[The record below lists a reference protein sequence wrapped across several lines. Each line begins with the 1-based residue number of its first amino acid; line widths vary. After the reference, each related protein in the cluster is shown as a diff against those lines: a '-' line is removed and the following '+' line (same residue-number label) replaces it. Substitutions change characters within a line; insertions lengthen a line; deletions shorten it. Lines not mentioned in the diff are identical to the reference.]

1 MLEIRDL
8 TYRYKARKETTLK
21 EITLIVDD
29 GEMVLLAGR
38 SGCGK
43 STLIKVIT
51 GILRLDNSGVING
64 SIVLD
69 GKDILNLSPEEIGL
83 KIGTVYQTPD
93 DQLFAMTVFDE
104 VAFALENQGYTDDVI
119 NKEVFDILS
128 KVGLNGME
136 NNGIHTLSG
145 GQRQRLA
152 LASVLVTKPK
162 ILILDEP
169 VSQLNPQGAHEFL
182 KLLKNLNEENN
193 LTIILIEHRVNE
205 LAKYFDRIVVM
216 YDGSIAYDGNIEKVW
231 DSVGYKKN
239 IGLREPQ
246 NIRLCRLLNLSQI
259 VDNTELIVKMIQ
271 KKFVC
276 KKKKELTEIKK
287 LSESPILEVKNVDF
301 RYENLLKNILN
312 LISFNLFPGEIT
324 ALMGFNGA
332 GKTTLM
338 NLLSGL
344 MNPSNGEILLNGIE
358 LNKNLF
364 NIGYLRQEADLMLL
378 ADTVKEELTW
388 NNPLSDSVLEN
399 ILDNLNLKKYSNDFP
414 LALSK
419 GQRLRLILGAILAR
433 NPKLLLLDEPTTGQ
447 DQESLNS
454 IKLQLLDYALNG
466 GTIFFCTHDVEL
478 AAEIATKV
486 IILDRGKI
494 IANGFAKEVLT
505 NPIYLKKGGL
515 EPTTILHIST
525 ELEIEPCLIAEE
537 VASNVCPS
545 ALGRI

>member
-8 TYRYKARKETTLK
+8 TYRYKVRKETTLK
-21 EITLIVDD
+21 GISLMVDD

-51 GILRLDNSGVING
+51 GILRLDNSGEIKG

-182 KLLKNLNEENN
+182 KLLKKLNEENN

-259 VDNTELIVKMIQ
+259 VDNTGLIVKMIH

-276 KKKKELTEIKK
+276 KKKKKLTEIKK
-287 LSESPILEVKNVDF
+287 LSESPILEVKNLDF
-301 RYENLLKNILN
+301 RYENSLKNILN
-312 LISFNLFPGEIT
+312 RISFNLFPGEIT
-324 ALMGFNGA
+324 ALMGCNGA

-364 NIGYLRQEADLMLL
+364 KIGYLRQEADLMLL

-454 IKLQLLDYALNG
+454 IKFQLLDYALNG

-486 IILDRGKI
+486 IILNRGKI
-494 IANGFAKEVLT
+494 IANGFTKEVLT
-505 NPIYLKKGGL
+505 NPTYLKKGGL

-537 VASNVCPS
+537 VALNVCPS
-545 ALGRI
+545 TLGRI

>member
-301 RYENLLKNILN
+301 RYENSLKNILN

>member
-104 VAFALENQGYTDDVI
+104 VAFALENQGYTYDVI

-301 RYENLLKNILN
+301 RYENSLKNILN

>member
-8 TYRYKARKETTLK
+8 TYRYKVRKETTLK
-21 EITLIVDD
+21 GISLMVDD

-51 GILRLDNSGVING
+51 GILRLDNSGEIKG

-182 KLLKNLNEENN
+182 KLLKKLNEENN

-259 VDNTELIVKMIQ
+259 VDNTGLIVKMIH

-276 KKKKELTEIKK
+276 KKKK
-287 LSESPILEVKNVDF
+287 S
-301 RYENLLKNILN
+301 
-312 LISFNLFPGEIT
+312 
-324 ALMGFNGA
+324 
-332 GKTTLM
+332 
-338 NLLSGL
+338 
-344 MNPSNGEILLNGIE
+344 
-358 LNKNLF
+358 
-364 NIGYLRQEADLMLL
+364 
-378 ADTVKEELTW
+378 
-388 NNPLSDSVLEN
+388 
-399 ILDNLNLKKYSNDFP
+399 
-414 LALSK
+414 
-419 GQRLRLILGAILAR
+419 
-433 NPKLLLLDEPTTGQ
+433 
-447 DQESLNS
+447 
-454 IKLQLLDYALNG
+454 
-466 GTIFFCTHDVEL
+466 
-478 AAEIATKV
+478 
-486 IILDRGKI
+486 
-494 IANGFAKEVLT
+494 
-505 NPIYLKKGGL
+505 
-515 EPTTILHIST
+515 
-525 ELEIEPCLIAEE
+525 
-537 VASNVCPS
+537 
-545 ALGRI
+545 